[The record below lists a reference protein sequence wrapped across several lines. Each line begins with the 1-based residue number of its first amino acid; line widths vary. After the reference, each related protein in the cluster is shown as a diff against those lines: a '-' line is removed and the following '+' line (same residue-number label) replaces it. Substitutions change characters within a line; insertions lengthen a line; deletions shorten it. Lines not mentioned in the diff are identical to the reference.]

1 MPLGKGTKSPVKG
14 PPRPSAVVVTADGS
28 SPGPAATSLGQPIG
42 SDRARIAV
50 LKSDIGLVQVEID
63 SFRGDPGGLLELQSV
78 LDRFQWSPDVHLN
91 GITKEQLSS
100 ILLRKLNELSVVCQA
115 KVFAQV
121 ASQKNTFPLL
131 PQNSLVSDLVHFFQL
146 KRLQPAKSASAVQRV
161 PSEGGQSQQ
170 SSLRPSGALNS
181 VNEKERASGIPSPAS
196 VLSPTTPPPSFMV
209 AADPDDIAV
218 PIHESRRESIRPEQ
232 IILTKYAATP
242 VMPPS
247 DNNAPR
253 TPPSPIE
260 GLSEEESDE
269 DEDGIS
275 WGPAKPAKKQRRTSI
290 KKVEATVVTTNA
302 NIPGIV
308 PMDDV
313 AKLKRQLERAKMQIK
328 FFKSLERHILY
339 VQNVSDHVQLMAA
352 SPAVEQLP
360 ASLKEAVGHFFPQ
373 GLPIVTAAINAANAA
388 ASAKQVSSASP
399 AKKGAKP
406 VAESVSEVAPA
417 TSATILANILN
428 SGPPD
433 EKKLKIAL
441 AFQNSVIEILA
452 TNSSSKAQEDEET
465 IRDLNAKVDAL
476 QKRLSAQFDVATR
489 ERASSSLQLERV
501 GNALRLQ
508 TPSGSIPASNLSLSA
523 WLQPTS
529 NLGGLPSRPLSRTS
543 VAEGG
548 GLLGFPMSLTPPPG
562 RTQQLLT
569 LPPRPDSG
577 FSIVDVG
584 DHADTVFG
592 NSASSL
598 AGPTRKRNNIPLG
611 RGRPLVATRP
621 DDVEGESERR
631 YLQVI
636 RSQSEIIKELSTK
649 AGTTRTAASSVTA
662 LAAFNS
668 SS

>member
-1 MPLGKGTKSPVKG
+1 
-14 PPRPSAVVVTADGS
+14 
-28 SPGPAATSLGQPIG
+28 G

-63 SFRGDPGGLLELQSV
+63 AFRGDPGGLLELQSV
-78 LDRFQWSPDVHLN
+78 LERFQWNPDAHLN
-91 GITKEQLSS
+91 GTTKEQLNV
-100 ILLRKLNELSVVCQA
+100 ILLRKLNELAVVCQA
-115 KVFAQV
+115 KVFANV
-121 ASQKNTFPLL
+121 ASQKNIFPLL
-131 PQNSLVSDLVHFFQL
+131 PQNSLVSDVVNFFQL
-146 KRLQPAKSASAVQRV
+146 KRLQPGKSASAVQRA
-161 PSEGGQSQQ
+161 PSESGQSQQ
-170 SSLRPSGALNS
+170 SSLRPSGAVAS
-181 VNEKERASGIPSPAS
+181 GNERDRASIVPSPAS
-196 VLSPTTPPPSFMV
+196 VLSPTSPPPSFMV
-209 AADPDDIAV
+209 AADPDDDIVA
-218 PIHESRRESIRPEQ
+218 PMHESRRESVRPEQ
-232 IILTKYAATP
+232 VIVVKHSVTP
-242 VMPPS
+242 VLPPS
-247 DNNAPR
+247 EHNISR

-260 GLSEEESDE
+260 GLSEEESEE

-275 WGPAKPAKKQRRTSI
+275 WGPAKPAKKQRRSSI
-290 KKVEATVVTTNA
+290 KKKMEATVVNTNA
-302 NIPGIV
+302 NLPGIV

-339 VQNVSDHVQLMAA
+339 VQNVSDHLQLMAA

-360 ASLKEAVGHFFPQ
+360 ASLKEAVEHFFPQ
-373 GLPIVTAAINAANAA
+373 GLPIVTAATNAVNAA

-399 AKKGAKP
+399 GKKGAKP
-406 VAESVSEVAPA
+406 VVESVCEATPA
-417 TSATILANILN
+417 TSAAILANILN

-441 AFQNSVIEILA
+441 AFQNSVIEILT
-452 TNSSSKAQEDEET
+452 TNSSVKAQEDEAT
-465 IRDLNAKVDAL
+465 IRDLNSKVDAL
-476 QKRLSAQFDVATR
+476 QSRLSAQHDAATR
-489 ERASSSLQLERV
+489 ERTSSNLQLERV

-523 WLQPTS
+523 WLQPAS

-577 FSIVDVG
+577 FSTVDVG

-598 AGPTRKRNNIPLG
+598 AGPVRKRNNLPLG

-636 RSQSEIIKELSTK
+636 RSQSEIIKELSAK

-662 LAAFNS
+662 LAAFNNS
-668 SS
+668 S